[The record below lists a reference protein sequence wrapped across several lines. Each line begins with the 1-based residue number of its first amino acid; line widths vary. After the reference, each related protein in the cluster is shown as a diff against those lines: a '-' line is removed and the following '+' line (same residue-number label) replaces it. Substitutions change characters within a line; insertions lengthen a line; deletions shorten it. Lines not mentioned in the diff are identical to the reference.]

1 MAQSKWTG
9 ELDLTVFNNGHRSV
23 ARNIFLKST
32 ESPSSCVS

>member
-9 ELDLTVFNNGHRSV
+9 ELDLTVFNNGIVPLHEIS
-23 ARNIFLKST
+23 FEHS